1 MGYNFSVVMVDWLPL
16 FLAWMRVIGHYFW
29 WCKMLTKVH
38 AEPKRSLFSVG
49 LNILSLSWGWYCLIV
64 TCYIF
69 AWGVFPL
76 LRSVCARV
84 RVYVLLVVTCTVD
97 VVPSHPVSQLFF
109 KPLLTFMNNG
119 SIGLLYFEKTA
130 TVSQLMIYTS
140 QSKMLYYL

>member
-1 MGYNFSVVMVDWLPL
+1 MIGFHCSWHEWGLLVTIFGGVKCWLRCMQSQKGA
-16 FLAWMRVIGHYFW
+16 F
-29 WCKMLTKVH
+29 
-38 AEPKRSLFSVG
+38 FSVG